1 MRVKKGAAY
10 LVTINQTLKGKA
22 MFHNAT
28 IKPFNKEPDTDA
40 FGTLLDSTTLR
51 QRERQKQKKVAVG
64 KTTTLYMNLTTL
76 YISLPFLHDYDEKL
90 PYFTF

>member
-1 MRVKKGAAY
+1 MHLELY
-10 LVTINQTLKGKA
+10 
-22 MFHNAT
+22 
-28 IKPFNKEPDTDA
+28 
-40 FGTLLDSTTLR
+40 DSTTLR

-64 KTTTLYMNLTTL
+64 KTTTLHMNLTTL